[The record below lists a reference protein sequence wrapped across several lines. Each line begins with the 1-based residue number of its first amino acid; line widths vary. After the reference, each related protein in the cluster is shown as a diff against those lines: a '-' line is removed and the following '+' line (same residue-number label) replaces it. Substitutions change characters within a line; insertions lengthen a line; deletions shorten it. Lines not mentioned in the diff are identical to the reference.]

1 MEKLRLIVSTGN
13 SDIAIAAR
21 WKTLNKIDDVL
32 RQSRKSPSR
41 GPASSHG
48 ITVGFFTALSL
59 LFISGAAY
67 IPALSTLYRA
77 LASIALGAVAGYLVS
92 RRIPHKTWNDQIY
105 ELLAQYPPID
115 IAGYAL
121 LQTAVREHGLRVM
134 DLNIWLDRERSALRH
149 TMPVQISAMES
160 GPKRNFLN
168 RKP

>member
-1 MEKLRLIVSTGN
+1 MEKLRLIVSTEN
-13 SDIAIAAR
+13 SNIAVAAR

-48 ITVGFFTALSL
+48 TAVGFLTIISL
-59 LFISGAAY
+59 LFIAPVAH
-67 IPALSTLYRA
+67 IPALSTLYRV
-77 LASIALGAVAGYLVS
+77 LASIALGVVAGYLVY

-115 IAGYAL
+115 IAGYAQ

-134 DLNIWLDRERSALRH
+134 DLTTWLDRERSALRH
-149 TMPVQISAMES
+149 TMPVQISAIDS